1 MRQFYGVFFIVYACY
16 HNVSSGRQGL
26 LLEISLRKA
35 KVIIMKIT
43 NLKLNAA
50 SVGKKMLLVDVTPC
64 YVYANGQRTNEI
76 EGYRYVVVLP
86 EMEFDKLGVK
96 INGEQ
101 LIEKPDSYVDV
112 TFEGL
117 DVFIYWR
124 AGTYEVGATA
134 TAIKVKERS

>member
-1 MRQFYGVFFIVYACY
+1 
-16 HNVSSGRQGL
+16 
-26 LLEISLRKA
+26 
-35 KVIIMKIT
+35 MKIT
-43 NLKLNAA
+43 NLKLNAS

-112 TFEGL
+112 SFEGL

-134 TAIKVKERS
+134 TGIKVKERS